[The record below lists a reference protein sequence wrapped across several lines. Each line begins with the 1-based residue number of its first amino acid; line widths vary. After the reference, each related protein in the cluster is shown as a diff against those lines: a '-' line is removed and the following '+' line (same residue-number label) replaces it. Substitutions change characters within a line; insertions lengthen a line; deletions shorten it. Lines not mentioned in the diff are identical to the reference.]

1 MNYKM
6 GEDLVHVQGWIKKD
20 ILEKLDQI
28 KSKVIKDCENVSY
41 EKIQFLAIV
50 NDELDEVLLNWE
62 GRAF

>member
-1 MNYKM
+1 ME
-6 GEDLVHVQGWIKKD
+6 EDLVHVQGWIKKD
-20 ILEKLDQI
+20 ILEKLDQV
-28 KSKVIKDCENVSY
+28 KSKVIKDCETVSY

>member
-1 MNYKM
+1 M

-28 KSKVIKDCENVSY
+28 KSKVIKDCETVSY

>member
-1 MNYKM
+1 M

>member
-6 GEDLVHVQGWIKKD
+6 EEDLVRVQGWIKKD

-28 KSKVIKDCENVSY
+28 KSKVIEDCETVTY

>member
-6 GEDLVHVQGWIKKD
+6 EEDLVHVQGWIKKD
-20 ILEKLDQI
+20 ILEKLDQV
-28 KSKVIKDCENVSY
+28 KSKVIKDCETVSY

>member
-1 MNYKM
+1 M

-20 ILEKLDQI
+20 ILEKLDQV
-28 KSKVIKDCENVSY
+28 KSKVIKDCETISY